1 MGRGLD
7 EGSTFPPP
15 HIDKYDILW
24 HICFM
29 ARANAHDRLRRME
42 LLAVQLKQDVHCTV
56 KDLALEFGVSARTI
70 ARDLSLMR
78 EQGMQI
84 DADRGRGG
92 GVRLDRNWGVGR
104 MNLAYSEAVDLL
116 ISIAVAEQ
124 MNSPM
129 FLASLGSVRRQLV
142 ASFSPDKRNKVNRLK
157 SRILIGITASTY
169 VQASASTPPK
179 RIVQALH
186 QAFVDQEVLEIE
198 YQRED
203 GDRSERQIAPHYLLL
218 KYPIWYVVAFDY
230 LRKGPRTFRC
240 DRLLAAKMTGSHFQL
255 LPKETFQPSLDGD
268 DLSM

>member
-1 MGRGLD
+1 
-7 EGSTFPPP
+7 
-15 HIDKYDILW
+15 
-24 HICFM
+24 
-29 ARANAHDRLRRME
+29 ME
-42 LLAVQLKQDVHCTV
+42 LLAIQLKQDTHCTV
-56 KDLALEFGVSARTI
+56 KDLALQHGVSARTI

-104 MNLAYSEAVDLL
+104 LNLAYSEAVDLL

-142 ASFSPDKRNKVNRLK
+142 ASFSPKKRTQVNQLK
-157 SRILIGITASTY
+157 SRILIGLTASTY
-169 VQASASTPPK
+169 VQRSASAPPK
-179 RIVQALH
+179 RVVQALH
-186 QAFVDQEVLEIE
+186 QAFIDQEVLEIR

-203 GDRSERQIAPHYLLL
+203 GEVSKRQIAPHYLLL
-218 KYPIWYVVAFDY
+218 KYPVWYVVAFDY
-230 LRKGPRTFRC
+230 LRNGPRTFRC
-240 DRLLAAKMTGSHFQL
+240 DRIQAASKTGTHFKLLA
-255 LPKETFQPSLDGD
+255 KEEFRPSLTDD